1 MRRSTERILRKHD
14 DVSPSESH
22 YDVIV
27 IGSGVGG
34 YNAAIRAGQL
44 GMNVACIEK
53 ETMLGGTCLNI
64 GCMPSKALLHASE
77 MFALAGND
85 FSSLGIKVCPQL
97 DLPTMML
104 QKQESVSSLV
114 RGVEYLLKKN
124 KVDRIDGHARFVGH
138 GRLSV
143 VAINGSARELC
154 APNIVIAT
162 GSSPSALPGVQV
174 DQTKIVDSEGALSL
188 SEVPRRMIVIGGGV
202 IGLELGSVWRR
213 LGAAVEVIEVQ
224 DRLLPGADAEI
235 AKAFHRILEKQGM
248 KFRISTKV
256 IGSRTDRRVVELD
269 IAPVAGGPTELVE
282 ADVVL
287 VATGRRP
294 YIGDLGLEAVGL
306 SPDAKG
312 FIPTKEHRTRVS
324 GIWAIGD
331 VTHGPMLAHKAE
343 EEAVACIELIV
354 NQAGHVDY
362 EILPSVVYTSPE
374 IAWVGK
380 TEEQVLTEGIKY
392 KVGRFPFSANG
403 RARISHEK
411 LGFVKVISDA
421 IDLRILGVHMIGPVA
436 SEMIGEACMAMQF
449 HADSEDVA
457 RTCHPHPTRSEAF
470 KQAAMAVDGWATQI

>member
-1 MRRSTERILRKHD
+1 MEGIDLSLPEK
-14 DVSPSESH
+14 H

-44 GMNVACIEK
+44 GLAVACVEK
-53 ETMLGGTCLNI
+53 EKTLGGTCLNI
-64 GCMPSKALLHASE
+64 GCMPSKSLLHASE
-77 MFALAGND
+77 MFDLAGRE
-85 FSSLGIKVCPQL
+85 FAALGIKVSPRL
-97 DLPTMML
+97 DLPTMMI
-104 QKQESVSSLV
+104 QKQATVSGLV

-124 KVDRIDGHARFVGH
+124 KVDRIDGHAHFIDH
-138 GRLSV
+138 GRLMII
-143 VAINGSARELC
+143 AIDGSKRELC

-162 GSSPSALPGVQV
+162 GSSPSVLPRVRI
-174 DQTKIVDSEGALSL
+174 DQKRIVDSEGALSL
-188 SEVPRRMIVIGGGV
+188 TEVPRRLIVIGGGV

-213 LGAAVEVIEVQ
+213 LGANVEVIEIQ
-224 DRLLPGADAEI
+224 DQLLPGADGEV
-235 AKAFHRILEKQGM
+235 AKTFRRILEKQGM
-248 KFRISTKV
+248 TFRTSTKV
-256 IGSRTDRRVVELD
+256 LGSTTERNCVQLD
-269 IAPVAGGPTELVE
+269 IAPVKGGATEVVE

-294 YIGDLGLEAVGL
+294 HVGNLGLETVGL
-306 SPDAKG
+306 SLDANG
-312 FIPTKEHRTRVS
+312 FISTKDHRTGVS

-343 EEAVACIELIV
+343 EEAVACVELIA

-362 EILPSVVYTSPE
+362 ETIPSVVYTSPE

-380 TEEQVLTEGIKY
+380 TEEEVRAAGISF

-403 RARISHEK
+403 RARISHEN
-411 LGFVKVISDA
+411 LGFVKVISGAEDF
-421 IDLRILGVHMIGPVA
+421 RILGVHMIGPVA
-436 SEMIGEACMAMQF
+436 SEMIGEACLAMQF

-470 KQAAMAVDGWATQI
+470 KQASMAVDGWATQI

>member
-1 MRRSTERILRKHD
+1 
-14 DVSPSESH
+14 VSSSETH

-44 GMNVACIEK
+44 GMSVACIEK
-53 ETMLGGTCLNI
+53 EKMLGGTCLNI

-77 MFALAGND
+77 MFELAKND
-85 FSSLGIKVCPQL
+85 FSSFGIKVCPQL

-124 KVDRIDGHARFVGH
+124 KVDRINGRARFIGH

-143 VAINGSARELC
+143 VAIDGSARELC
-154 APNIVIAT
+154 APNILIAT

-174 DQTKIVDSEGALSL
+174 DQTKILDSEGALSL
-188 SEVPRRMIVIGGGV
+188 PEVPRRMIVIGGGV

-213 LGAAVEVIEVQ
+213 LGAAVEVIEIQ
-224 DRLLPGADAEI
+224 HQLLPGADAEI
-235 AKAFHRILEKQGM
+235 AKAFQRILEKQGM
-248 KFRISTKV
+248 KFRVSTKV
-256 IGSRTDRRVVELD
+256 VGSRTDRRVVELD
-269 IAPVAGGPTELVE
+269 ITPAAGGPAELVE

-287 VATGRRP
+287 VSTGRRP

-306 SPDAKG
+306 GPDAKG
-312 FIPTKEHRTRVS
+312 FIPTKEHRTQVS

-343 EEAVACIELIV
+343 EEAVACIELIA
-354 NQAGHVDY
+354 NQGGHVDY
-362 EILPSVVYTSPE
+362 EILPNVVYTSPE

-380 TEEQVLTEGIKY
+380 TEEQVRTEGIKY

-421 IDLRILGVHMIGPVA
+421 NDFRILGVHMIGPVA
-436 SEMIGEACMAMQF
+436 SEMIGEACIALQF
-449 HADSEDVA
+449 RADSEDVA

-470 KQAAMAVDGWATQI
+470 KQAAMAIGGWATQI

>member
-1 MRRSTERILRKHD
+1 LSPTET
-14 DVSPSESH
+14 H

-44 GMNVACIEK
+44 GLNVACIEK
-53 ETMLGGTCLNI
+53 DSIVGGTCLNI
-64 GCMPSKALLHASE
+64 GCMPSKSLLYASE
-77 MFALAGND
+77 MFDLAGNE
-85 FSSLGIKVCPQL
+85 FASLGIKVNPSL
-97 DLPTMML
+97 DLPTMMS
-104 QKQESVSSLV
+104 QKQATVSSLV

-124 KVDRIDGHARFVGH
+124 KVNLVNGQARFIGH

-143 VAINGSARELC
+143 EATDGSARELC
-154 APNIVIAT
+154 APNIVIAN
-162 GSSPSALPGVQV
+162 GSSPSELPGVRV
-174 DQTKIVDSEGALSL
+174 DQKRIVDSEGVLSL
-188 SEVPRRMIVIGGGV
+188 SEVPRRLIVIGGGV

-213 LGAAVEVIEVQ
+213 LGAIIEVIEFQ
-224 DRLLPGADAEI
+224 DRLLPGADGEI
-235 AKAFHRILEKQGM
+235 AKAFRRILERQGM
-248 KFRISTKV
+248 TFRVSTKV
-256 IGSRTDRRVVELD
+256 VGSKTDRGVIELE
-269 IAPVAGGPTELVE
+269 IAPVAGGPAELVE

-294 YIGDLGLEAVGL
+294 YTGDLGLETVGL
-306 SPDAKG
+306 KPDSKG
-312 FIPTKEHRTRVS
+312 FIQTKDHRTRVS

-343 EEAVACIELIV
+343 EEAVACIELIA
-354 NQAGHVDY
+354 NQAGYVDY
-362 EILPSVVYTSPE
+362 DKIPSVVYTSPE

-380 TEEQVLTEGIKY
+380 TEEQVIAEGRSY

-421 IDLRILGVHMIGPVA
+421 ADFRILGVHMIGPAA
-436 SEMIGEACMAMQF
+436 SEMIGEACIAMEF

-470 KQAAMAVDGWATQI
+470 KQAAMDVDGWATQV